1 MIKTET
7 SVYINRVKFATK
19 QIKNYLM
26 LLDEINSNNVT
37 EDIPDTTM
45 EILNEIEASGTEI
58 KELSGRIWM
67 KWQGRKHETV

>member
-19 QIKNYLM
+19 QIKNY
-26 LLDEINSNNVT
+26 
-37 EDIPDTTM
+37 
-45 EILNEIEASGTEI
+45 
-58 KELSGRIWM
+58 SGRIWM